1 VGDRVSTDD
10 GSPDQAGELPGTQVP
25 TEPWWVPW
33 RDLLRIR
40 VRGRWRPAA
49 VAMFV
54 FAGAMFVTTAINAKG
69 LDLRASSVTD
79 LDHVV
84 QAERDHTNA
93 LQARIAALNQEVGGL
108 SRQVSNAQV
117 DALQKQVDRL
127 LDPAGVLPVHG
138 PGLTVTLTDA
148 PKSQIDAANQPGGVS
163 ADELVVHQQDIQAV
177 VNALWTGGAEAMTIQ
192 NQRVISTTG
201 IKCVGNTV
209 VLHGVPYS
217 PPYQI
222 AAIGNPAA
230 LQAALDASDYVSAY
244 RTFVATYQL
253 GYRVTPGADLQF
265 PAYTGS
271 TALKYAVAGTPQRPV
286 R

>member
-1 VGDRVSTDD
+1 MSTDD
-10 GSPDQAGELPGTQVP
+10 GAPDHAPDHAPEQPLDQPP
-25 TEPWWVPW
+25 PPWWTPW

-49 VAMFV
+49 VAMFI
-54 FAGAMFVTTAINAKG
+54 FAGALFVTTSINSKG

-84 QAERDHTNA
+84 RAERDHTNA
-93 LQARIAALNQEVGGL
+93 LQNQVAGLNAQVGTL
-108 SRQVSNAQV
+108 SREVSNARV
-117 DALQKQVDRL
+117 DALQKLVDKLR
-127 LDPAGVLPVHG
+127 DPAGVLPVHG
-138 PGLTVTLTDA
+138 PGLTVTLNDA

-177 VNALWTGGAEAMTIQ
+177 VNALWAGGAEAMTIQ
-192 NQRVISTTG
+192 HQRVISTTG

-222 AAIGNPAA
+222 SAIGNPAA

-244 RTFVATYQL
+244 KTFVATYQL
-253 GYRVTPGADLQF
+253 GYLVVPSLNLDF

-271 TALKYAVAGTPQRPV
+271 TALKYAVAGTPQPPSR
-286 R
+286 